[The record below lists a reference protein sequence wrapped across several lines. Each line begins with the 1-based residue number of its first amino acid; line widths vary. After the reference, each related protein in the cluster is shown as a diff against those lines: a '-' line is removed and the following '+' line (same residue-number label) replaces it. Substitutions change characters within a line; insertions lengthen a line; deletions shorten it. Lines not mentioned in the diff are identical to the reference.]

1 MNPHSPEQQY
11 PLHIVKEALNR
22 CLQERENAEFLI
34 ETKQQLI
41 EIVQQGYSMMH
52 DLDQEI
58 VLPNGLILPSPR
70 QILDHDVQFHTAVIE
85 RQKALLEDILK
96 CEEALQNG
104 IRRHTQSH
112 ETVNIRRIIEK
123 QRRYDRYHKLQT
135 DLIKLE
141 GDLKS
146 LNQDLDQDLK
156 WLNQLRNQATSSSS
170 NNSASLNDD

>member
-11 PLHIVKEALNR
+11 QLYIVKEALTR
-22 CLQERENAEFLI
+22 CLQKRENAEFLI

-41 EIVQQGYSMMH
+41 EIVQQGYNMMH

-58 VLPNGLILPSPR
+58 VLSNGLILPSPR
-70 QILDHDVQFHTAVIE
+70 QILDHDIQLHTAVIE

-96 CEEALQNG
+96 CEAALRNG

-112 ETVNIRRIIEK
+112 ETFCMRRIVEK
-123 QRRYDRYHKLQT
+123 QQRYDRYHSLKN

-141 GDLKS
+141 GDLKN
-146 LNQDLDQDLK
+146 LNQDIER
-156 WLNQLRNQATSSSS
+156 LNRLRNQATSSSH
-170 NNSASLNDD
+170 NNFAKDNND